1 MTKPKNNNLK
11 TYHYL
16 AKILLVG
23 EFRVGKSS
31 LVLRYVEDRFPG
43 DYMATIGAN
52 FLVKTVRL
60 ERGGE
65 IIRVG
70 LQIWDI
76 GGHAR
81 STQVGRVFFQ
91 GVSGALLVYD
101 LTRKDTL
108 MKLPLWVDQ
117 LKTYSPDARLYLAGN
132 KSDLEEE
139 RVITPEEG
147 RAAGQDE
154 LGIENFFETSAKTG
168 YHVQE
173 TFQELAELLVSV
185 HLDKLE
191 LIESSA
197 EI

>member
-1 MTKPKNNNLK
+1 MGLQYN
-11 TYHYL
+11 YL

-31 LVLRYVEDRFPG
+31 LVLRYVEGRFPG

-60 ERGGE
+60 EKDGE
-65 IIRVG
+65 IFRVG

-108 MKLPLWVDQ
+108 EKLPLWVEQ
-117 LKTYSPDARLYLAGN
+117 LRKYSPEAKLYLVGN
-132 KSDLEEE
+132 KDDLEEE
-139 RVITPEEG
+139 RVITQEEG
-147 RAAGQDE
+147 RHAGMDE
-154 LGIENFFETSAKTG
+154 LGAENFFETSAKTG
-168 YHVQE
+168 HRVEE
-173 TFQELAELLVSV
+173 TFEELAELLVNV
-185 HLDKLE
+185 HKDKLE
-191 LIESSA
+191 PVETDSDL
-197 EI
+197 